1 VTRAA
6 RQLRSEAG
14 IAIPIALMVCFLM
27 LAIGLAIVSNSDRQ
41 NLQSGGERVQEN
53 SLMLSEGSLNA
64 QANLLAAN
72 WPGSAA
78 TAFTPCTQASTSSS
92 CADAGNLL
100 RGFTNND
107 FTNATWSLSVRDNA
121 LGNYYDDT
129 ATASQPVYD
138 ASGPS
143 GTKDNMVWLRA
154 QATVRGRTRT
164 VVALMRAF
172 PVGQNFP
179 RGVVTAGSFS
189 TSNNGKKAM
198 VDPGSGPGINVRCTP
213 GAGAPQRGDT
223 CLNFVAT
230 KGQVWPPS
238 YSADTT
244 IPSAMSASEV
254 SALRSK
260 AQAAGTY
267 YASCPGSLPSATL
280 VFIEN
285 GGCTYGGNTQV
296 NSSANPGLL
305 VVYSGGLT
313 LGGTMNFY
321 GIIYAVNAG
330 GSTSQGLVTL
340 GGDSQVNGAVV
351 ADGNGGVTAGSSK
364 MNIVYD
370 ANAFNVISLNST
382 VNIVA
387 NTWRELN
394 GHAGVNP

>member
-1 VTRAA
+1 MTRVV
-6 RQLRSEAG
+6 RQLRAENG
-14 IAIPIALMVCFLM
+14 IAIPVALMVCFLM
-27 LAIGLAIVSNSDRQ
+27 LAIGLAIVSSSDRQ
-41 NLQSGGERVQEN
+41 NLQTGGERVAEN
-53 SLMLSEGSLNA
+53 SLTLSEGSLNA
-64 QANLLAAN
+64 QANLFAAN
-72 WPGSAA
+72 WPGSAG
-78 TAFTPCTQASTSSS
+78 TAFTTCTQASTSSA

-100 RGFTNND
+100 RGFTNHD
-107 FTNATWSLSVRDNA
+107 FTNATWSLSVRDNGT
-121 LGNYYDDT
+121 GNYYDDA
-129 ATASQPVYD
+129 ATASQPSYD

-164 VVALMRAF
+164 VVALLRAF

-189 TSNNGKKAM
+189 TSNNGKKPF

-213 GAGAPQRGDT
+213 GANAPIRDDP
-223 CLNFVAT
+223 CLNFLAT

-238 YSADTT
+238 YTADTT
-244 IPSAMSASEV
+244 IPNAMTASEV

-267 YASCPGSLPSATL
+267 YATCPSSLPSATL
-280 VFIEN
+280 VFIET
-285 GGCTYGGNTQV
+285 GGCSYGANTQV
-296 NSSANPGLL
+296 NSPTNPGLL
-305 VVYSGGLT
+305 VIYTGGLT

-330 GSTSQGLVTL
+330 GSSSQGLVTL
-340 GGDSQVNGAVV
+340 GGDAQVTGAVV

-370 ANAFNVISLNST
+370 ANAFNVISLNSS

-394 GHAGVNP
+394 SHAGANP